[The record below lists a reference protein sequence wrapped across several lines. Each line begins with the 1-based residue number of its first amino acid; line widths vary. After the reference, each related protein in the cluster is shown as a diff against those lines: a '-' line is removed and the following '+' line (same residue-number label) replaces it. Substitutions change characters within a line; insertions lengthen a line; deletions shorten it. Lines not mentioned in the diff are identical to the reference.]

1 LPLKRGAPAAEDLD
15 MQHHDPAFDI
25 PLDDHRGL
33 RQHRFMESADV
44 NAVFRELFA
53 ALRANV
59 RRGMTAC
66 GQLYAIEMDPCIPG
80 EMLDTRWIP
89 PITRGIGNPDE
100 LADPARRRTLFDQLL
115 AEPRLEAMIAYLCE
129 RPGADGAPTL
139 YLEIVSVDSCH
150 AAAYPIVPDSSTP
163 RRELLPAPHRRL
175 DPLALA

>member
-1 LPLKRGAPAAEDLD
+1 
-15 MQHHDPAFDI
+15 
-25 PLDDHRGL
+25 
-33 RQHRFMESADV
+33 MESSDI
-44 NAVFRELFA
+44 NAAFRELFS

-89 PITRGIGNPDE
+89 PITRGIGNPAE
-100 LADPARRRTLFDQLL
+100 LADAARRRMLFDQLL
-115 AEPRLEAMIAYLCE
+115 AEPRLEAMVAYLCE

-139 YLEIVSVDSCH
+139 YLEIVSVDGCH
-150 AAAYPIVPDSSTP
+150 AASYPIVQDGAHAG
-163 RRELLPAPHRRL
+163 RELLAAAHRRL